1 MKLFSYQ
8 NFMTWLLVAFFV
20 FAGLLNVFPPVPLL
34 EDYHRWGYPDG
45 FHYITAALELLS
57 AYWQAK
63 SSLKWRRAGLALGGL
78 VLVGALITL
87 VLNQQWL
94 HVILPSLVLAVLL
107 FQFKQKSLR
116 CAL

>member
-8 NFMTWLLVAFFV
+8 FFMTWLLVAFFV
-20 FAGLLNVFPPVPLL
+20 FAGLLNVFPPAPLL
-34 EDYHRWGYPDG
+34 EDYSRWGYPDG

-57 AYWQAK
+57 AYWQTK
-63 SSLKWRRAGLALGGL
+63 SSLKLRQAGLALGGL

-87 VLNQQWL
+87 VLYQQWL
-94 HVILPSLVLAVLL
+94 HVIFPLLVLVVLL
-107 FQFKQKSLR
+107 FQFRQKPLR